1 MIRRLSRFLSFLLL
15 AACLWHPAMANAAS
29 QPPAPLADKRVLVLG
44 SYGYG
49 RPGVDIFMRSFIDT
63 LNHHGVARANIA
75 VEYLHLDRDTTPG
88 YRRRVRELVMLAHAG
103 KRIDLVVALQQP
115 AQEFLL
121 DDLKDLAPEA
131 PVVVFNAIEPGDTS
145 FNRHPVLSF
154 APGEAV
160 RRTMQE
166 AFLLFPDTER
176 IIVAVG
182 ASPSDQT
189 EKAHIETALATL
201 GHRAV
206 VEYTDGLAASAM
218 IDKVASAPPRT
229 VVLLSLVNRDVT
241 GANVIPAEFGVALA
255 RAARAPVFAP
265 FSTMV
270 GNGVLGG
277 AVQHVE
283 RLAQQA
289 ANSSLEVLSGK
300 RPLAPGVTRMPV
312 EPTSMYDWEQIKRWG
327 VNPDVLPAATLF
339 LNQPASIWREHR
351 NEVLGGAAII
361 ALLALLSVSLLFQ
374 HRRLKHAELRSRESE
389 ARFRVLV
396 EHAPEAIVVYDL
408 ALGKLIDVNSKAEQL
423 FGYSRAELLT
433 GGPER
438 FYQAAQPDGLP
449 TAETVKSHAR
459 RALAGEEIVF
469 ERAVRARDGRSF
481 ICEVSL
487 VALPSH
493 SGTLLRG
500 GYVDISERKRVQD
513 ELLRHRDH
521 LEEQVAARTAAL
533 SVAVTQA
540 EAANRAKS
548 VFLANMS
555 HELRTPL
562 NAIIGFSHIMSQST
576 SLFDEEKR
584 NLGIIHRSGQH
595 LLSLI
600 NDILELSRIE
610 AGQARVVRESLDIG
624 LLLREVGD
632 MVRLAAE
639 RKGLSLL
646 VNCPALPPPMLL
658 DAGKLRQVLI
668 NLVSNAVKFTER
680 GSVTLGLAVS
690 PGAAGALALRFTVR
704 DTGIGIAQSEIER
717 VFEPFIQVAGARQQ
731 SGTGL
736 GLTISREFVHLLGGS
751 LSLRSELGAGAEF
764 SFTIEA
770 QPDPAAPG
778 KGGGMLAQSTFA
790 GHPAPAAASAG
801 AVPQLDAAALQALAP
816 AVRSHLHT
824 ALRQLDMNSVG
835 ALVDALREDDPEL
848 ASGIDAMLAAHQ
860 YRQLCAM
867 LELATGEAA

>member
-1 MIRRLSRFLSFLLL
+1 MMRWLSLLVSHLLL
-15 AACLWHPAMANAAS
+15 AACLWHPATASAAS

-44 SYGYG
+44 SYGFG
-49 RPGVDIFMRSFIDT
+49 RTGVDAFMRSFIDT
-63 LNHHGVARANIA
+63 LSSNGVSRGNIS

-88 YRRRVRELVMLAHAG
+88 HRRRVRELIMLEHAG
-103 KRIDLVVALQQP
+103 KRIDLIVALQQP

-121 DDLKDLAPEA
+121 DELKDLAPDV
-131 PVVVFNAIEPGDTS
+131 PVVLFNNIERGDTS

-160 RRTMQE
+160 RQTMQQ
-166 AFLLFPDTER
+166 ALRLFPDTER

-182 ASPSDQT
+182 ASPSDQS
-189 EKAHIETALATL
+189 EKENIAAALASL

-206 VEYTDGLAASAM
+206 VEYTDGLAVSGM
-218 IDKVASAPPRT
+218 IDKAASAPPRT
-229 VVLLSLVNRDVT
+229 VVLLSLVNRDAS
-241 GANVIPAEFGVALA
+241 GANINPAEFGVALA
-255 RAARAPVFAP
+255 RASRAPVFAP

-289 ANSSLEVLSGK
+289 AKSSLEVLAGTRQLSSGV
-300 RPLAPGVTRMPV
+300 LQMPV
-312 EPTSMYDWEQIKRWG
+312 EPTSMYDWDQIKRWG
-327 VNPDVLPAATLF
+327 VDPDLLPDNTLF
-339 LNQPASIWREHR
+339 INQPASIWREHR
-351 NEVLGGAAII
+351 NEVLGVAAVI
-361 ALLALLSVSLLFQ
+361 ALLALLSATLLFQ
-374 HRRLKHAELRSRESE
+374 RRRLKHAELRSRESE

-408 ALGKLIDVNSKAEQL
+408 ALGRLVDVNSKAEQL
-423 FGYSRAELLT
+423 FGYPRAELLT

-438 FYQAAQPDGLP
+438 LYPADQPDGLP
-449 TAETVKSHAR
+449 TAETVRNHAV
-459 RALAGEEIVF
+459 RALAGEEIIF
-469 ERAVRARDGRSF
+469 ERVVRARDGRVF
-481 ICEVSL
+481 TCEVSL
-487 VALPSH
+487 VALPSQ

-500 GYVDISERKRVQD
+500 GYVDISERKRVQQ
-513 ELLRHRDH
+513 ELLSHRDH

-533 SVAVTQA
+533 SVAVSQA

-624 LLLREVGD
+624 MLLREVGD

-639 RKGLSLL
+639 RKGVSLL
-646 VNCPALPPPMLL
+646 VDCPALPPPMLV

-690 PGAAGALALRFTVR
+690 PGASGALALRFTVR
-704 DTGIGIAQSEIER
+704 DTGIGIPQSEIER
-717 VFEPFIQVAGARQQ
+717 VFEPFVQVAGGGQQ

-736 GLTISREFVHLLGGS
+736 GLTISREFVHLLGGV

-764 SFTIEA
+764 SFTINA
-770 QPDPAAPG
+770 QPDPATAG
-778 KGGGMLAQSTFA
+778 KGGGMLAQSTF
-790 GHPAPAAASAG
+790 GGQPAPVAPPAG
-801 AVPQLDAAALQALAP
+801 VPVVDAAALQALGP
-816 AVRSHLHT
+816 DMRNRLHT
-824 ALRQLDMNSVG
+824 AIRQLDMTSVG
-835 ALVDALREDDPEL
+835 ALLDMLRDDAPGL

-867 LELATGEAA
+867 LEVAAGEAA